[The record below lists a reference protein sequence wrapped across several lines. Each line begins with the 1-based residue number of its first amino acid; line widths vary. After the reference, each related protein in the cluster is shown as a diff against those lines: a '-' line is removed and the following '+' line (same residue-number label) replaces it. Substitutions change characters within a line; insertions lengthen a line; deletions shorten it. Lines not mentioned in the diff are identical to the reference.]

1 MAWTSEHEWLMQEYV
16 ALVTEPAWYDQ
27 SAITDR
33 LTVIRNELSDAGD
46 TLDPEESINELISEF
61 ENARQESDESI
72 EHRYLQLI
80 DEACGTVDST
90 LVMSYPQIAKH
101 MKDAYWTPLTTE
113 HTTLQSDQSDRD
125 ETVVDHW
132 VSAWDTVSDMFD
144 TVLNYADE
152 LATDQQFRD
161 QEVIEDLD
169 SVWTTLSAAY
179 DVLADSSEQ
188 LEHDQD
194 ARDQEVADDLDSVWT
209 TLAATYDAISTSSA
223 ELEVEQQAL
232 DQAIVDQWD
241 AVWSEL
247 NTRFDDIG
255 SQARIDIQEAFQN
268 QKASLQQS
276 MIDRG
281 VYNSG
286 LLDSM
291 TVGLAKEEAAE
302 LRRFDESYGL
312 QKIQA
317 QQMVLVSQVQALAQQ
332 AQNQMQLNQQTL
344 QIAGQKA
351 AVQQTVE
358 TTQTQLLGQQA
369 QNRMQLAQQTLQ
381 LGAQKAGVQQAI
393 ETMQTQLLGQQS
405 QNRMVWDQ
413 QRSQVKAG
421 TVDARQSLLSAEGQ
435 MLVQKATNQMQLK
448 LQEIALRSRAAET
461 LQRVFMTTLEAVQA
475 RTDVAPSLAE
485 VANITLQAGRGS
497 VSTMPIPA
505 LNPLTYFVGAG
516 QAAGL
521 LEDQS

>member
-1 MAWTSEHEWLMQEYV
+1 MAWTTYHDALMQEYIS
-16 ALVTEPAWYDQ
+16 LVTEPAWYDQ
-27 SAITDR
+27 ATITTR
-33 LTVIRNELSDAGD
+33 LTEIRTELADAGATITAD
-46 TLDPEESINELISEF
+46 DSIDELIAEF
-61 ENARQESDESI
+61 ERAKEDAQEANE
-72 EHRYLQLI
+72 ERYAQLI
-80 DEACGTVDST
+80 TEASGTIDAT

-113 HTTLQSDQSDRD
+113 HTDLQSDQSDRD

-132 VSAWDTVSDMFD
+132 VSAWDTVADMFD

-161 QEVIEDLD
+161 QEVIE
-169 SVWTTLSAAY
+169 
-179 DVLADSSEQ
+179 
-188 LEHDQD
+188 
-194 ARDQEVADDLDSVWT
+194 DLDSVWT

-448 LQEIALRSRAAET
+448 LQEVAHRSQAAMELQKIFAAT
-461 LQRVFMTTLEAVQA
+461 LDAVQA
-475 RTDVAPSLAE
+475 RTDIAPSL
-485 VANITLQAGRGS
+485 S
-497 VSTMPIPA
+497 
-505 LNPLTYFVGAG
+505 
-516 QAAGL
+516 
-521 LEDQS
+521 

>member
-1 MAWTSEHEWLMQEYV
+1 MAWTTYHDALMQEYIS
-16 ALVTEPAWYDQ
+16 LVTEPAWYDQ
-27 SAITDR
+27 ATITTR
-33 LTVIRNELSDAGD
+33 LTEIRTELADAGATITAD
-46 TLDPEESINELISEF
+46 DSIDELIAEF
-61 ENARQESDESI
+61 ERAKEDAQEANE
-72 EHRYLQLI
+72 ERYAQLI
-80 DEACGTVDST
+80 TEASGTIDAT

-113 HTTLQSDQSDRD
+113 HTDLQSDQSDRD

-132 VSAWDTVSDMFD
+132 VSAWDTVADMFD

-161 QEVIEDLD
+161 QEVIE
-169 SVWTTLSAAY
+169 
-179 DVLADSSEQ
+179 
-188 LEHDQD
+188 
-194 ARDQEVADDLDSVWT
+194 DLDSVWT

-241 AVWSEL
+241 TVWSGL
-247 NTRFDDIG
+247 NTQFDDIG
-255 SQARIDIQEAFQN
+255 SQARLDIQEAFQN

-317 QQMVLVSQVQALAQQ
+317 QQMVLASQVQALAQQ
-332 AQNQMQLNQQTL
+332 SQNQMQLNQQTL
-344 QIAGQKA
+344 QIAG
-351 AVQQTVE
+351 
-358 TTQTQLLGQQA
+358 
-369 QNRMQLAQQTLQ
+369 
-381 LGAQKAGVQQAI
+381 QKAGVQQAI
-393 ETMQTQLLGQQS
+393 ETMQTQLLGQQA